1 MGSKRST
8 HQSKLLFNSPE
19 DQLKYLCLLALAHRL
34 SGRESV
40 KEDLDLTN
48 MGFYTIN
55 PFQVKLQL
63 LTLSIRKRKWVHKRK
78 S

>member
-1 MGSKRST
+1 
-8 HQSKLLFNSPE
+8 
-19 DQLKYLCLLALAHRL
+19 L